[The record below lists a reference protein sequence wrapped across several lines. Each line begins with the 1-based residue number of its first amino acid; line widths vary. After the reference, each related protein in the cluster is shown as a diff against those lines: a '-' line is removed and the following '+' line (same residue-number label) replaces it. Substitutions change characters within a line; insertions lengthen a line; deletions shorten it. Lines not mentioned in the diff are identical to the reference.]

1 MSAIKTGMGAIWA
14 SPAAEA
20 MARALVH
27 FLWQGALVGIATG
40 GILVLLDKARA
51 STRYAVALGALF
63 LMAALPIATASR
75 LMDRTA
81 VPLKPVPPIAA
92 ERAVSNAPNLVAR
105 PAFL

>member
-1 MSAIKTGMGAIWA
+1 MATL
-14 SPAAEA
+14 AAYA
-20 MARALVH
+20 AGLITALGWTLAH

-40 GILVLLDKARA
+40 GILALLDKARA

-81 VPLKPVPPIAA
+81 PP
-92 ERAVSNAPNLVAR
+92 
-105 PAFL
+105 